1 MFQKEIDTIFHI
13 LQSNLSANAWNGK
26 ECIKEMRES
35 NYAHWRQME
44 WPGFYFQF
52 KCETL
57 LSQNKLMNIPG
68 PKFNNVEF
76 DGRSNI
82 PWDFKAHSIDPNK
95 TDRERIPTNGY
106 KETVMAIEEYGNIG
120 FIIITGLT
128 EYDDSNQSFKKWHDE
143 YKGGISHYEAKRI
156 RRSAS
161 LT

>member
-57 LSQNKLMNIPG
+57 LSQNKLMNIPAL
-68 PKFNNVEF
+68 NLITLNLMV
-76 DGRSNI
+76 
-82 PWDFKAHSIDPNK
+82 
-95 TDRERIPTNGY
+95 
-106 KETVMAIEEYGNIG
+106 VAI
-120 FIIITGLT
+120 FL
-128 EYDDSNQSFKKWHDE
+128 
-143 YKGGISHYEAKRI
+143 GISKHTVLIRIKLIAKE
-156 RRSAS
+156 S
-161 LT
+161 LQTVTKKR